1 MVLLPLV
8 PAKFVSLVFDRL
20 YDEASAFL
28 REQCDGASGDEIPR
42 LVGVEEALRSKVEQ
56 LGSSPSAQR
65 QALAGIYMAAHQ
77 LRRQKYWHEA
87 EAVYLEVVE
96 RSLATNE
103 AFFLNDAR
111 LSRAVCLKN
120 LGRMSEYERAK
131 AEVPA
136 GTTTLIDGVNWR
148 VEDL

>member
-1 MVLLPLV
+1 MVSLHLV
-8 PAKFVSLVFDRL
+8 SEKFVSLVFDNR

-28 REQCDGASGDEIPR
+28 REQREAASGDEIPR
-42 LVGVEEALRSKVEQ
+42 LVGVEDALRSKVGQ
-56 LGSSPSAQR
+56 LGSNSRAQR
-65 QALAGIYMAAHQ
+65 QALAGMYMAAYQ
-77 LRRQKYWHEA
+77 LRGQKYWTEA
-87 EAVYLEVVE
+87 QAIYLDVVE

-103 AFFLNDAR
+103 AFFLNEAR